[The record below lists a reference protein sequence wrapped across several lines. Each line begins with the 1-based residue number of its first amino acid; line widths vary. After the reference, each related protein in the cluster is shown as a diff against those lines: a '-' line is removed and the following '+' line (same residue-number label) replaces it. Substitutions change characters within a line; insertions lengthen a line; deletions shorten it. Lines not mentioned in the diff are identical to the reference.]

1 LAVAAVFALLKLMPM
16 MSHSFT
22 QFCSGGVTRFWV
34 LVYCLLSV
42 DYVQVEGRI
51 VRKFSR
57 CVHIRVCNRG
67 MSLNRMSAIYNS
79 YVLYLTETLSLMP
92 NLECIV
98 FTEEKYENS
107 LPP

>member
-57 CVHIRVCNRG
+57 CVHVRVCNRVYKRFFQMDFG
-67 MSLNRMSAIYNS
+67 NS
-79 YVLYLTETLSLMP
+79 WLQVVIPT
-92 NLECIV
+92 
-98 FTEEKYENS
+98 
-107 LPP
+107 